1 MSVSC
6 SQRWGDHATAF
17 LARRG
22 ATIGRRAIR
31 GATEVDYGIDFGRLF
46 NRDGRNL
53 GWTAMTR
60 LRLLFVPEEDDLPP
74 ARRSRRDWI
83 ADWVLFLVAVA
94 FGVGALVSSV
104 QHGLHGAL
112 AALDATLGGALT
124 LGLWWRRRWP
134 GALALASLPILPL
147 SSFAGPAGV
156 FILYTVAAYRRW
168 QAAVLVGVLQ
178 LALLPAGYAVH
189 PQGDRLSESVFF
201 DILFTA
207 AVVAW
212 GMFRRSR
219 RQTRR
224 ERLART
230 QAEEQLR
237 VEQIRH
243 AERERIAR
251 EMHDVL
257 AHRISLLS
265 LHAGVLEFRPDAPPA
280 EVARAAAI
288 IRASAHQALED
299 LRAAIG
305 FLRDGDHGEAPQP
318 PQPTLTALPRLLEES
333 RAAGMRLHAAVRVAD
348 LSAVPDGL
356 GRHALRIVQEALT
369 NARKHA
375 PAAEVDLRVE
385 GAPGE
390 GLSIDVRNP
399 VPVLATAPEIPGSGT
414 GLVGLAE
421 RATLSGGRL
430 EHGLDEHG
438 DFRVRAWLP
447 WPK

>member
-1 MSVSC
+1 MAQARAAERERIAREMHDV
-6 SQRWGDHATAF
+6 
-17 LARRG
+17 LAHP
-22 ATIGRRAIR
+22 
-31 GATEVDYGIDFGRLF
+31 
-46 NRDGRNL
+46 DGESL
-53 GWTAMTR
+53 GS
-60 LRLLFVPEEDDLPP
+60 LY
-74 ARRSRRDWI
+74 
-83 ADWVLFLVAVA
+83 
-94 FGVGALVSSV
+94 VGA
-104 QHGLHGAL
+104 
-112 AALDATLGGALT
+112 
-124 LGLWWRRRWP
+124 
-134 GALALASLPILPL
+134 I
-147 SSFAGPAGV
+147 V
-156 FILYTVAAYRRW
+156 FD
-168 QAAVLVGVLQ
+168 VGVL
-178 LALLPAGYAVH
+178 AC
-189 PQGDRLSESVFF
+189 
-201 DILFTA
+201 
-207 AVVAW
+207 
-212 GMFRRSR
+212 GMVRRSR
-219 RQTRR
+219 RQAAR
-224 ERLART
+224 ERRRSHEL
-230 QAEEQLR
+230 EEQLR

-265 LHAGVLEFRPDAPPA
+265 LHAGVLEFRPDAPPD

-305 FLRDGDHGEAPQP
+305 FLRDGGYGEAPQP

-333 RAAGMRLHAAVRVAD
+333 RAAGMRLHADVRVAD
-348 LSAVPDGL
+348 PSAVPDGL